1 MSGSMRPLK
10 IDDTP
15 LYGAPG
21 LLVCGLDDE
30 SAGELRAL
38 VLTLDWPALP
48 VSFAGRKDLK
58 TKVGTLFRERPMAP
72 ENLGGVAVIMAG
84 ITGNQLQV
92 LMKSWRASPLPPS
105 LWATLNQTNE
115 HWPLLTLLKHLAE
128 ERKEMAKARRSSPPP
143 KE

>member
-21 LLVCGLDDE
+21 LLVCGLENE
-30 SAGELRAL
+30 SAKELKAL
-38 VLTLDWPALP
+38 LLTLGWPKLP

-58 TKVGTLFRERPMAP
+58 TEVATLFQERPTKP
-72 ENLGGVAVIMAG
+72 ENLGGVAVIMSG
-84 ITGNQLQV
+84 ITGNQLQE
-92 LMKSWRASPLPPS
+92 LMACWRSSALPPS
-105 LWATLNQTNE
+105 LWATLTQTNE

-128 ERKEMAKARRSSPPP
+128 ERQEMAKHRSHSPQY
-143 KE
+143 KG